1 MDTDDGV
8 HHEVAGIGRCRA
20 GLEDLDNY
28 HGAEVANAA
37 MIIDLFPKLIY
48 HQGMETSP
56 PPHPADDPFPFLYHQ
71 LIYTLVGLLPPPL
84 NGSPEALRARDHAA
98 IAKAAALLPVGANEI
113 DLAAHCIAARAQAE
127 DMLRLVRE
135 HEGDVG
141 LVIRLNAQYGS
152 MVRTSLAVHGRL
164 MRVQAIRQKRETSE
178 AAAKADSWTQFLNER
193 LMLAVADARVKPVEA
208 APDGAAEIEDDVSE
222 DETNSQ
228 DVAFETQMRDY
239 VRNAGAGGSGATG
252 PSGDMAGLFLARALM
267 AGRAS
272 AAEGR
277 ESGARAG

>member
-1 MDTDDGV
+1 M
-8 HHEVAGIGRCRA
+8 
-20 GLEDLDNY
+20 
-28 HGAEVANAA
+28 
-37 MIIDLFPKLIY
+37 
-48 HQGMETSP
+48 
-56 PPHPADDPFPFLYHQ
+56 YHQ

-113 DLAAHCIAARAQAE
+113 DLIGAHCIAARAQAE

-152 MVRTSLAVHGRL
+152 MLRTSLSVHGRL

-178 AAAKADSWTQFLNER
+178 DAAKADSWTQFLNER

-208 APDGAAEIEDDVSE
+208 VRPAAAPAAGGEAVIEEGESEIETDSHG
-222 DETNSQ
+222 ET
-228 DVAFETQMRDY
+228 FETWMRAQIGGQASKESG
-239 VRNAGAGGSGATG
+239 RAGLREGVLAAMAEARLPGGGLPAGGRGS
-252 PSGDMAGLFLARALM
+252 P
-267 AGRAS
+267 GRA
-272 AAEGR
+272 A
-277 ESGARAG
+277 

>member
-1 MDTDDGV
+1 MAV
-8 HHEVAGIGRCRA
+8 V
-20 GLEDLDNY
+20 L
-28 HGAEVANAA
+28 
-37 MIIDLFPKLIY
+37 DLFPKLIY

-152 MVRTSLAVHGRL
+152 MLRTSLSVHGRL

-208 APDGAAEIEDDVSE
+208 VRPAAAPDVAALDGGEPGIQADESEIETDSHG
-222 DETNSQ
+222 ET
-228 DVAFETQMRDY
+228 FETWMRAQMG
-239 VRNAGAGGSGATG
+239 NQGSKG
-252 PSGDMAGLFLARALM
+252 S
-267 AGRAS
+267 GRAS
-272 AAEGR
+272 LREGVLAAMAEARLPGRGAPSDGR
-277 ESGARAG
+277 ESAGQAA

>member
-1 MDTDDGV
+1 M
-8 HHEVAGIGRCRA
+8 VAS
-20 GLEDLDNY
+20 
-28 HGAEVANAA
+28 AA
-37 MIIDLFPKLIY
+37 MILDLFPKLIY
-48 HQGMETSP
+48 HRGMETSP

-127 DMLRLVRE
+127 EMLRLVRE

-152 MVRTSLAVHGRL
+152 MLRTSLSVHGRL
-164 MRVQAIRQKRETSE
+164 MRVQSIRQKRETSE

-193 LMLAVADARVKPVEA
+193 LMLAVADARVKPAEAVRPAA
-208 APDGAAEIEDDVSE
+208 APDGAAEIEGDVSM
-222 DETNSQ
+222 DGTNSQ
-228 DVAFETQMRDY
+228 GVAFETRMSARA
-239 VRNAGAGGSGATG
+239 RHPEAGGSGATG
-252 PSGDMAGLFLARALM
+252 PSGDMAGLFLARAL
-267 AGRAS
+267 AVGRAS

-277 ESGARAG
+277 ESARAG